1 MLKAGDRVKVM
12 FPLDESGVTPGMR
25 LFQEAEMVVKRTFS
39 QRGTIQDV
47 TLYGAR
53 SATGID
59 FHFASDWLIPLK
71 EGEGK

>member
-12 FPLDESGVTPGMR
+12 LPLDENGVTPGMR

-39 QRGTIQDV
+39 QRGTTQDV

-53 SATGID
+53 SAAGID
-59 FHFASDWLIPLK
+59 FHFASDWLVPLK
-71 EGEGK
+71 EGEDK